1 MYYDYSL
8 IVVKREL
15 NKKKIALII
24 IISVIVLA
32 LSIFGIV
39 KLAQYNEEKKL
50 QHEAELQKQQ
60 ILEEE
65 QRIAEEKRI
74 AAEKEAELQKRK
86 NTFFFT
92 EEQLQ
97 SIENIYDVE
106 EKRVFLTF
114 DDGPTETVTPLILDY
129 LKQENIEATFFVLG
143 NRAKANPELIKRELE
158 EGHYIANRGY
168 SHEYSHLYQTELNE
182 GHYVANHGYSHKY
195 SQIYANPQNV
205 LEEYEYAETCIQE
218 ALEIP
223 DYHSKVFRFPG
234 GSMGGYYSNVKNQAK
249 DLLRENGIA
258 YLDWNALSRDA
269 EGVHTSEALLENV
282 MITVEDKQS
291 VVLLM
296 HDASDKILTYETLP
310 QVVQFFRDNGYEFKN
325 IYDII

>member
-32 LSIFGIV
+32 LAIFGIV

-129 LKQENIEATFFVLG
+129 LKQENIKATFFVLG
-143 NRAKANPELIKRELE
+143 NRAKANPELIKREFD
-158 EGHYIANRGY
+158 EGHYI
-168 SHEYSHLYQTELNE
+168 
-182 GHYVANHGYSHKY
+182 ANHGYSHKY

-269 EGVHTSEALLENV
+269 EGARTVEDLVQNV
-282 MITVEDKQS
+282 IETVEDKQS
-291 VVLLM
+291 GINGDYIINAISLPLSPTSVM
-296 HDASDKILTYETLP
+296 SISASRALNRI
-310 QVVQFFRDNGYEFKN
+310 
-325 IYDII
+325 